1 MEDEDKE
8 INSLPANDNTKR
20 RKTVKYSVPTAREI
34 GLLVSEGHSL
44 RAISEMEGMPSLRT
58 LMRWQIEY
66 PDFRE
71 LVAWMK
77 WLHASDQ
84 AQQAVECF
92 DDLDP
97 EDEDFKAKLAVARE
111 KSKALLAAVAK
122 LDLKSCPFGG
132 NENGNH

>member
-1 MEDEDKE
+1 
-8 INSLPANDNTKR
+8 
-20 RKTVKYSVPTAREI
+20 
-34 GLLVSEGHSL
+34 
-44 RAISEMEGMPSLRT
+44 MEGMPSLRT